1 MKQIFPGTT
10 PTLSF
15 TLPFDPALLAEAW
28 ITLQQSATDTITKT
42 LSDCEIDKNK
52 LSFTLTQEETL
63 KLIPNAQILIQM
75 RVRFADGSAAASRV
89 IRVDAAYI
97 LTGGVI

>member
-15 TLPFDPALLAEAW
+15 TLKFDPALLAEAW
-28 ITLQQSATDTITKT
+28 ITLQQSPTDTITKT
-42 LSDCEIDKNK
+42 LSDCEIDGNK

-63 KLIPNAQILIQM
+63 KLIQNVQILIQM
-75 RVRFADGSAAASRV
+75 RVRFADGSAAASRI

-97 LTGGVI
+97 LRGGVI

>member
-42 LSDCEIDKNK
+42 LSDCEIAGNK
-52 LSFTLTQEETL
+52 LSFALTQEETL

-75 RVRFADGSAAASRV
+75 RVRFTDGSAAASRV

-97 LTGGVI
+97 LKGGVI

>member
-28 ITLQQSATDTITKT
+28 ITLQQSPADTITKT
-42 LSDCEIDKNK
+42 LSDCEIVGNK
-52 LSFTLTQEETL
+52 LSFTLAQEETL
-63 KLIPNAQILIQM
+63 KIIPNAQILIQM
-75 RVRFADGSAAASRV
+75 RVRFADGSASASRV
-89 IRVDAAYI
+89 ISVDAAYI
-97 LTGGVI
+97 LKGGVI

>member
-15 TLPFDPALLAEAW
+15 TLSFDPALLAEAW
-28 ITLQQSATDTITKT
+28 ITLQQSAIDTITKT
-42 LSDCEIDKNK
+42 LSDCEINGNK

-63 KLIPNAQILIQM
+63 KLIPDVQILIQM

-97 LTGGVI
+97 LRGGVI

>member
-15 TLPFDPALLAEAW
+15 TLSFDPALLAEAW
-28 ITLQQSATDTITKT
+28 ITLQQSPTDTITKT
-42 LSDCEIDKNK
+42 LSDCEIVGNK

-75 RVRFADGSAAASRV
+75 RVRFADGSASASQV